1 MSEAPASIPPVDAG
15 LETTRRYLPWVV
27 AVALFMQQLDST
39 IVNTAV
45 PTMAESLGVASL
57 SLKSVLTSYTI
68 AIAVLIP
75 LSGWLADKFGTRR
88 VFGFAV
94 AVFTLGSLA
103 CGLSTSLPMLVAS
116 RILQG
121 FGAAFMMPVGRIAL
135 LKTFPKSGILR
146 AMNFVI
152 IPALLGPLLGP
163 LTGGIIVHW
172 LPWRMIF
179 LINLPIGILGLWLV
193 KKHMPDHRAAQPDP
207 LDLTGFLLFGSGI
220 ALLSWV
226 LEIFGEHGM
235 DPLPI
240 AAMAAVS
247 LALIAAYFW
256 HARRTTQPLLPVEL
270 FRLRTF
276 RVSVAGGFIT
286 RLGIAGMPFLLP
298 LLYQL
303 GMGFSPWQAG
313 LLVMPQAAAA
323 IVMKLLVQR
332 ILARFGHRR
341 VLLVNTLLIGTMIAA
356 FSQVGPGTPV
366 AVILMFSILQGS
378 VSALQ
383 FTAMNTLAF
392 ADTSDAEASD
402 ASTVASTAQQL
413 SISFGIAFASLV
425 TGAFL
430 GGIDRSNADLLVPSL
445 HKAYRL
451 LGAVTVGSAATFLLL
466 KRDDGANVSGHGKP
480 PLQEKDPED
489 TSDPATIRQHG

>member
-1 MSEAPASIPPVDAG
+1 METTPDAA
-15 LETTRRYLPWVV
+15 LEKTRRYLPWVV
-27 AVALFMQQLDST
+27 AVALFMQQLDGT

-45 PTMAESLGVASL
+45 PTMAASLGVESL

-68 AIAVLIP
+68 AIGVLIP
-75 LSGWLADKFGTRR
+75 LSGWLADRFGTKP

-103 CGLSTSLPMLVAS
+103 CGLSQNLPMLVAS
-116 RILQG
+116 RVLQG
-121 FGAAFMMPVGRIAL
+121 VGAAFMMPVGRIAL

-163 LTGGIIVHW
+163 LTGGLIVHW

-193 KKHMPDHRAAQPDP
+193 KQHMPNHRALEADR
-207 LDLTGFLLFGSGI
+207 LDTVGFLLFGSGV

-226 LEIFGEHGM
+226 LEIFGEHSM
-235 DPLPI
+235 ETPRV
-240 AAMAAVS
+240 AALAALS
-247 LALIAAYFW
+247 LALIGAYLW
-256 HARRTTQPLLPVEL
+256 RAKRTPQPLLPVDL
-270 FRLRTF
+270 FKIRTF
-276 RVSVAGGFIT
+276 RVSVVGGFVT
-286 RLGIAGMPFLLP
+286 RLGISGMPFLLP

-313 LLVMPQAAAA
+313 LLVMPQAGAA
-323 IVMKLLVQR
+323 IGMKMLTQR
-332 ILARFGHRR
+332 ILGRFGHKQ
-341 VLLVNTLLIGTMIAA
+341 VLVGNTLLMGVLIAA

-366 AVILMFSILQGS
+366 WAILLFSSAQGC

-383 FTAMNTLAF
+383 FTAMNSLAY

-402 ASTVASTAQQL
+402 ASTIASTAQQL
-413 SISFGIAFASLV
+413 SISFGIAFASLI

-430 GGIDRSNADLLVPSL
+430 GSIDRSHHELLVPAL
-445 HKAYRL
+445 HKAFLL
-451 LGAVTVGSAATFLLL
+451 LGGVSIASAATFLTL
-466 KRDDGANVSGHGKP
+466 RREDGANVSGHGQIKEAVEP
-480 PLQEKDPED
+480 VE
-489 TSDPATIRQHG
+489 A

>member
-1 MSEAPASIPPVDAG
+1 
-15 LETTRRYLPWVV
+15 
-27 AVALFMQQLDST
+27 
-39 IVNTAV
+39 
-45 PTMAESLGVASL
+45 
-57 SLKSVLTSYTI
+57 
-68 AIAVLIP
+68 
-75 LSGWLADKFGTRR
+75 
-88 VFGFAV
+88 
-94 AVFTLGSLA
+94 
-103 CGLSTSLPMLVAS
+103 
-116 RILQG
+116 
-121 FGAAFMMPVGRIAL
+121 
-135 LKTFPKSGILR
+135 
-146 AMNFVI
+146 
-152 IPALLGPLLGP
+152 
-163 LTGGIIVHW
+163 
-172 LPWRMIF
+172 
-179 LINLPIGILGLWLV
+179 
-193 KKHMPDHRAAQPDP
+193 MPDHRAAQPDP

-286 RLGIAGMPFLLP
+286 RLGISGMPFLLP

-323 IVMKLLVQR
+323 IGMKLLVQK

-341 VLLVNTLLIGTMIAA
+341 VLLVNTLLIGAMIAA

-366 AVILMFSILQGS
+366 GAILMFSVLQGS

-383 FTAMNTLAF
+383 FTAMNTLAY

-425 TGAFL
+425 TGWFL
-430 GGIDRSNADLLVPSL
+430 GGIDRSNADLLVPAL
-445 HKAYRL
+445 HKAYLL

-466 KRDDGANVSGHGKP
+466 KREDGANVSGHGKP
-480 PLQEKDPED
+480 SVQD
-489 TSDPATIRQHG
+489 SDSDDALEPAAIRQHG

>member
-1 MSEAPASIPPVDAG
+1 MSEAPASIPAVDAE
-15 LETTRRYLPWVV
+15 LEKTRRYLPWVV
-27 AVALFMQQLDST
+27 AVALFMQQLDGT

-45 PTMAESLGVASL
+45 PTMAKSLGVASL

-68 AIAVLIP
+68 AIGVLIP
-75 LSGWLADKFGTRR
+75 LSGWLADKFGTKR

-103 CGLSTSLPMLVAS
+103 CGLSANLPMLVAS
-116 RILQG
+116 RVLQG
-121 FGAAFMMPVGRIAL
+121 VGAAFMMPVGRIAL

-163 LTGGIIVHW
+163 LTGGMIVHW

-193 KKHMPDHRAAQPDP
+193 KKHMPDHRAAQADP
-207 LDLTGFLLFGSGI
+207 LDTTGFLLFGSGV

-226 LEIFGEHGM
+226 LEVFGEHRM
-235 DPLPI
+235 DALSVGAL
-240 AAMAAVS
+240 AALS
-247 LALIAAYFW
+247 LLLIGSYFW
-256 HARRTTQPLLPVEL
+256 HAKKSPQPLLPVDP

-286 RLGIAGMPFLLP
+286 RLGISGMPFLLP

-303 GMGFSPWQAG
+303 GMGFTPWQAG

-323 IVMKLLVQR
+323 IGMKMLTER
-332 ILARFGHRR
+332 ILGRFGHRQ
-341 VLLVNTLLIGTMIAA
+341 VLICNTLLIGLMIAA
-356 FSQVGPGTPV
+356 FSRVGPGTPV
-366 AVILMFSILQGS
+366 WVILMFSVLQGS

-383 FTAMNTLAF
+383 FTAMNTLAY

-402 ASTVASTAQQL
+402 ASTIASTAQQL

-425 TGAFL
+425 TGWFL
-430 GGIDRSNADLLVPSL
+430 GGIDRSNADLLVPAL
-445 HKAYRL
+445 HKAYLL
-451 LGAVTVGSAATFLLL
+451 LGAVTFASAATFLTL
-466 KRDDGANVSGHGKP
+466 KRGDGSNVSGHA
-480 PLQEKDPED
+480 EEAD
-489 TSDPATIRQHG
+489 